1 MVVAAALALVLATV
15 AEPHRA
21 AHAQQVQG
29 VTVERYAHQAPAET
43 ATGVA
48 LSKDGFFLRNGSFFY
63 PIGLNYWPASTGC
76 NLWTAET
83 FPSAEIQHDLDVL
96 AASPFN
102 SMRIF
107 LEWGAL
113 EPTEGVFNDAQFAN
127 LAKLLGWITERGLL
141 VDISTFVGWMSGR
154 HYWPSWKRDRNMY
167 TDTTMIRRSVAFAAK
182 VAKTAAPFKSN
193 LLAMAAQP
201 DARSP

>member
-1 MVVAAALALVLATV
+1 MPQGPSAVRFAKRGGAPTFSVVVAAGLGLVLATV
-15 AEPHRA
+15 AEPRRA
-21 AHAQQVQG
+21 AHTQQAQAM
-29 VTVERYAHQAPAET
+29 TVEPYAQAPAET

-102 SMRIF
+102 SLRIF

-113 EPTEGVFNDAQFAN
+113 EPTEGVFNETKFDD
-127 LAKLLGWITERGLL
+127 LAKLLGWITDRRLL

-154 HYWPSWKRDRNMY
+154 HYWPSWKRNRNMY
-167 TDTTMIRRSVAFAAK
+167 
-182 VAKTAAPFKSN
+182 
-193 LLAMAAQP
+193 LLLINVCNICM
-201 DARSP
+201 